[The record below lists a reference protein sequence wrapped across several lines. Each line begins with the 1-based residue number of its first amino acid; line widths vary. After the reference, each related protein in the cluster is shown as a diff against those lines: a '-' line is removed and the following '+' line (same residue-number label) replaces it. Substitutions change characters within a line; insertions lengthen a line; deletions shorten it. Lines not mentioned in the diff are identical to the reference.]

1 MERKRILLLVVSL
14 ASVPTARAFRTNAL
28 FRAPAVCTPAMS
40 PTICSLHNCRGS
52 GAKEEIPLPR
62 QSRRAAM
69 LAFASSSLFFA
80 AQPALSLDALISK
93 SDPVPAGTLEP
104 TAEQTTVIKEAIK
117 AFDNKQLA
125 KAESLFSQGIV
136 TWYFFYSL
144 STSETFVPS
153 TMSKLGD
160 SST

>member
-1 MERKRILLLVVSL
+1 MERKRVILLVVSM

-28 FRAPAVCTPAMS
+28 FRAPAMCTPAMS
-40 PTICSLHNCRGS
+40 TTICSLHRCAGP
-52 GAKEEIPLPR
+52 GAKEEIPLIAHHR

-69 LAFASSSLFFA
+69 LAFVSSSLFFA

-136 TWYFFYSL
+136 TW
-144 STSETFVPS
+144 
-153 TMSKLGD
+153 
-160 SST
+160 